1 MLDVFKAYATDTTAE
16 VEGNWQDFN
25 GAKLLIA
32 RANNRKYNREVV
44 ARYEKYKEA
53 FDKGGDVAE
62 KAGEDFT
69 VELMAETILLGWQDV
84 AYMGAPIEYSKEN
97 ARKLLAI
104 RDFRAEVAKFA
115 DSIEYFRLKVEDE
128 QVKN

>member
-1 MLDVFKAYATDTTAE
+1 M
-16 VEGNWQDFN
+16 
-25 GAKLLIA
+25 
-32 RANNRKYNREVV
+32 
-44 ARYEKYKEA
+44 
-53 FDKGGDVAE
+53 AE